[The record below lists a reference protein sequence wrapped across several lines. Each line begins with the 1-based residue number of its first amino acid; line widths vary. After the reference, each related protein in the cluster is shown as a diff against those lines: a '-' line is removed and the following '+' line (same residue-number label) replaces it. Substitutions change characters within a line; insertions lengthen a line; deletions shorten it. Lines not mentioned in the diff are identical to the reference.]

1 MGFGFK
7 SSLFAKVFVIGGL
20 AAGGTGLYVWA
31 GAPGLE
37 EAGIYMQDT
46 AKKIEQYENGQTAL
60 EQIIANLKANSNTQ
74 IAKANGII
82 SDKNGAIAGLEG
94 DKTELAEQISTLNIE
109 NASLKEALETQKA
122 ELDKAVKDGEL
133 KAAEAEALKAE
144 LNGKIEELDTATAK
158 VAELTSK
165 NTELQAKVDSLT
177 AQNAKLKETIAWG
190 TEKVKEAD
198 KKVADLENELNKA
211 NADAAKLEAT
221 TNEAKTETQDKE
233 PLTEEEINAIDTTL
247 EEVTDGQSQ
256 PVEQPQEQPAQ

>member
-7 SSLFAKVFVIGGL
+7 SWTLSKVFGAGAAIAV
-20 AAGGTGLYVWA
+20 AGGSLYVWA

-37 EAGIYMQDT
+37 EAGVYMQDT

-60 EQIIANLKANSNTQ
+60 EQIIANLKANSNVQ

-82 SDKNGAIAGLEG
+82 EGKNGTIAGLEG
-94 DKTELAEQISTLNIE
+94 DKTELAEQISTLNLE
-109 NASLKEALETQKA
+109 NESLKETLESTKT

-133 KAAEAEALKAE
+133 KAGEAEALRV
-144 LNGKIEELDTATAK
+144 ELDSKIKELETATAK
-158 VAELTSK
+158 VAELTNQNEELK
-165 NTELQAKVDSLT
+165 AQVATLTE
-177 AQNAKLKETIAWG
+177 QNAKLKETIAWG

-221 TNEAKTETQDKE
+221 TNEAKAETQDKE

-256 PVEQPQEQPAQ
+256 PTEQPAQ